1 MAQSVQA
8 LPEEIQAIIE
18 VHEWDLRTR
27 AGVQRF
33 KELRAKSLPSIA
45 LNGELVFEA
54 LIPPQEELIQ
64 TIKHRYRNSG
74 PPEGVSDLTG

>member
-8 LPEEIQAIIE
+8 LPDEIQSIME
-18 VHEWDLRTR
+18 VREWDLRTR
-27 AGVQRF
+27 EGVARF

-54 LIPPQEELIQ
+54 IIPPQEELIQ
-64 TIKHRYRNSG
+64 AVKQAYETSQ
-74 PPEGVSDLTG
+74 